1 MTFDEINIDPG
12 DTRYKLQDKIADLVA
27 TTQREEMIATA
38 VLMGAVFR
46 SSDNNFT
53 NKNEWFIAEYA
64 GQYLNFT
71 ERLSLHRCAVA
82 FLICAKFFYG
92 DEG

>member
-1 MTFDEINIDPG
+1 MTFDEINIRPYDP
-12 DTRYKLQDKIADLVA
+12 RHKLQYKIADLVD

-38 VLMGAVFR
+38 ILMGAVFHPASR
-46 SSDNNFT
+46 SFNDE
-53 NKNEWFIAEYA
+53 KDWFIAEYA
-64 GQYLNFT
+64 GQRLNFT
-71 ERLSLHRCAVA
+71 ERFLLHRCAVA